1 MRVNASPRVTALN
14 SSIHPTFKH
23 PFFKSFRAREGDKK
37 IRAGLNDIGGRYFI
51 PIVGRGKK
59 YLFEE
64 KNRGAKQRER
74 DNMLLRTVSYSVS
87 WQFGSGKVER
97 RQETRVKFRLGDMRK
112 GTMR

>member
-59 YLFEE
+59 IFIRREE
-64 KNRGAKQRER
+64 PWSEAEREIICFCVPSAILSAGNL
-74 DNMLLRTVSYSVS
+74 D
-87 WQFGSGKVER
+87 QGGSSDVKR
-97 RQETRVKFRLGDMRK
+97 RE
-112 GTMR
+112 

>member
-64 KNRGAKQRER
+64 KNRGAKRRER
-74 DNMLLRTVSYSVS
+74 EIICFCVPSAILSAGNLD
-87 WQFGSGKVER
+87 QGGSSDVKR
-97 RQETRVKFRLGDMRK
+97 RE
-112 GTMR
+112 